1 MIQILKDDELYFEV
15 ESTEA
20 TEQDLLRKAR
30 TRSELLTRDNE
41 GEFSARIKPVE
52 LEEALEEQ

>member
-1 MIQILKDDELYFEV
+1 MIQILKDKEIFLEV
-15 ESTEA
+15 ETTEE
-20 TEQDLLRKAR
+20 TEQELLSKAR

-52 LEEALEEQ
+52 LEEALEEK